1 MKRIIST
8 AAAFVLA
15 AAAGVEASSPTL
27 VVHGFARETLPGSS
41 MSAAYL
47 SLQNLGAG
55 TRQLKRIELS
65 QAEASAALHTTE
77 RDGEISRMRP
87 LAALAVPAGGAVEM
101 APGGVHL
108 MLHGLQ
114 LRAGE
119 QLPLRL
125 YFANGEV
132 LEVSVPVRRP
142 DAQAG
147 HKHHHG

>member
-1 MKRIIST
+1 
-8 AAAFVLA
+8 
-15 AAAGVEASSPTL
+15 
-27 VVHGFARETLPGSS
+27 
-41 MSAAYL
+41 
-47 SLQNLGAG
+47 
-55 TRQLKRIELS
+55 
-65 QAEASAALHTTE
+65 
-77 RDGEISRMRP
+77 
-87 LAALAVPAGGAVEM
+87 VPAGGAVEM